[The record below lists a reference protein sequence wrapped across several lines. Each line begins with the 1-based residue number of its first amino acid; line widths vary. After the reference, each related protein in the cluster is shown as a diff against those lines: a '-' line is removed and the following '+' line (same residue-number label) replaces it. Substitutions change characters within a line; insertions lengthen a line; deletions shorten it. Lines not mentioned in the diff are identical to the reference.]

1 MEYNTNTVLK
11 EINLRD
17 NLNNFILKYELIIS
31 LANDIKAKLPKN
43 KFYFNECL
51 KMDDYDNLIYT
62 LETEFNELVNNVKL
76 ITK

>member
-17 NLNNFILKYELIIS
+17 NLNKFILKYELIIS
-31 LANDIKAKLPKN
+31 LANDIKDKLPKN
-43 KFYFNECL
+43 KNVDL
-51 KMDDYDNLIYT
+51 KIDDYDNLIYT

-76 ITK
+76 I